1 MDESPL
7 LIVISG
13 LPGTGKTTVAERLAE
28 ELGATHISIDT
39 VGDDLLEQGFERGWS
54 TGVAAYEAARA
65 NAETELESGRRV
77 IVDAVNDSEPAR
89 ETWRRAARAT
99 GAMLS
104 FVVLEVSDP
113 EVHRQ
118 RLENRRRNLAHVQEP
133 SWADVQAR
141 KESFDPWTDADM
153 GIDIGDVTVDGVIQR
168 VRGALAI

>member
-39 VGDDLLEQGFERGWS
+39 VEDDLLEQGFERGWS

-141 KESFDPWTDADM
+141 KESYASWNDAHVR
-153 GIDIGDVTVDGVIQR
+153 IDVSDLTLDGAVEEILE
-168 VRGALAI
+168 ALNI